1 MFLAVVRRRDRHRRA
16 PGGANVDGL
25 QAVAPHPPGQVAH
38 EGARRVANRGRAHRA
53 LQHGGE
59 EGAEELVGDGP
70 QLLFALL
77 RFLCRPGRWSTR
89 LKLQRPPEGS
99 AQVDG
104 NVAKIDL
111 AARGV
116 DGLVHFNA
124 PSWAVRAVMSRT
136 TLPVCPKTGSTS
148 PSLTV
153 HLCLHTALLREI
165 GNAPR
170 GNSICRPPISRTSC
184 LRVRA
189 ASSSRP
195 AVVLANSR
203 CSVVTFRPAA
213 MRAHAFTHRE
223 WTSSPAHRGYKT
235 SMRHLLYREVL
246 AWSPPVRNLEDALPG
261 RSGVAIR
268 GARGTPGQTTKRALG
283 TIEKSTSGPASRS
296 TQYTCF
302 IDAWVRRRRVGN
314 YEEEPHPASP
324 GSRVIDAS
332 PARSGRS
339 FCRMPTRG
347 YLSWEQF
354 EANQATLLESAGSVR
369 ADRRRS
375 APREGVAL
383 LQGIVVCGRCGNRMT
398 VGYSVSG
405 GHPTPRYVCQRR
417 GIERAEP
424 PCQWLPGAAIDHA
437 VSRLVLDTV
446 TPASIDVTV
455 EVFDELRSRAAE
467 IDRAKRAQIARL
479 REDAELAQR
488 QFLLVRPENRLV
500 ADNLERHWN
509 QALQRLAEAEDA
521 YARAGKAQA
530 PAVTPEMK
538 ERVTTLVADLPRV
551 WDDPRTPARDR
562 KRMLRLLIEDVTL
575 IRDDVIQ
582 ISIRW
587 RGGATRKV
595 ECPLPLTAPDLR
607 RTPAALVEQVR
618 VLATEQTD
626 GQIAE
631 TLNGRWLRTG
641 CGLPFTSTRVR
652 TLRGSYDIDSYLQHL
667 TTAGCLT
674 VPQMAAQLDVHLST
688 AKRFA
693 QEGVLRAVR
702 ADDKGT
708 ILFEP
713 PAGPLP
719 VAHPGKRFRDRR
731 RYPKLASH
739 VQEGA

>member
-1 MFLAVVRRRDRHRRA
+1 MSQSTTVTADHLRRLACLYVRQSSLQQVHDHQESTARQYALKRRALALGWAADRIVVIDDDLGLSGASAVERTGFQRVVADVGLGRVGVVMALEVSRLARNSSDWHRLLEICALSETLILDEDGLYDPAHFNDRLLLGLKGTMSEAELHMLNARLIGGQLNKARRGELSMPTPLGYVVGPDGKLMLDPDEQIQSIVRLLFDTFQRSGSAGAVVRYFRE
-16 PGGANVDGL
+16 
-25 QAVAPHPPGQVAH
+25 QALAWPQ
-38 EGARRVANRGRAHRA
+38 RVATGPRAGTFVAGTLGRSRVLGMLHNPRYA
-53 LQHGGE
+53 
-59 EGAEELVGDGP
+59 GAYVYGRTR
-70 QLLFALL
+70 QRKL
-77 RFLCRPGRWSTR
+77 RLAGQPGYRR
-89 LKLQRPPEGS
+89 LP
-99 AQVDG
+99 
-104 NVAKIDL
+104 
-111 AARGV
+111 
-116 DGLVHFNA
+116 
-124 PSWAVRAVMSRT
+124 
-136 TLPVCPKTGSTS
+136 
-148 PSLTV
+148 
-153 HLCLHTALLREI
+153 RE
-165 GNAPR
+165 
-170 GNSICRPPISRTSC
+170 
-184 LRVRA
+184 
-189 ASSSRP
+189 
-195 AVVLANSR
+195 
-203 CSVVTFRPAA
+203 
-213 MRAHAFTHRE
+213 E
-223 WTSSPAHRGYKT
+223 WTVFLPNAH
-235 SMRHLLYREVL
+235 
-246 AWSPPVRNLEDALPG
+246 P
-261 RSGVAIR
+261 
-268 GARGTPGQTTKRALG
+268 
-283 TIEKSTSGPASRS
+283 
-296 TQYTCF
+296 
-302 IDAWVRRRRVGN
+302 
-314 YEEEPHPASP
+314 
-324 GSRVIDAS
+324 
-332 PARSGRS
+332 
-339 FCRMPTRG
+339 G

-383 LQGIVVCGRCGNRMT
+383 LQGVVVCGRCGNRMT

-437 VSRLVLDTV
+437 VSRLVLETV
-446 TPASIDVTV
+446 TPASIDVAV

-538 ERVTTLVADLPRV
+538 ERVTALVADLPRV

-667 TTAGCLT
+667 TTAGWLT
-674 VPQMAAQLDVHLST
+674 VPQMAAQLNVHLST